1 MVWEE
6 RIVTD
11 PSIAAGKPVIKGTR
25 VPVRVLLGALSG
37 GDSVEDVCKGYNVT
51 PEDVQAALAYAAEAV
66 EYASLYL
73 VPGR

>member
-11 PSIAAGKPVIKGTR
+11 SNIVAGKPVIKGTR
-25 VPVRVLLGALSG
+25 VPVRVILGALSG

-51 PEDVQAALAYAAEAV
+51 REDVQAALAYAAEAV